1 MCNIVVINSK
11 GDAQMSKILVI
22 EDEIAISAVLK
33 AYLAKAGFEVIQC
46 YTGLDAIPLFKDENP
61 DLVLLDV
68 MLPGK
73 DGWAILKEI
82 RSLNSCP
89 VIMLTALGE
98 VQYKLEGFEEG
109 ADDYIAKPFIGD
121 EVVARIKA
129 VLKRSASTFISSDL
143 AKFGQL
149 EIDFKGHSVYVKG
162 NEVVLTPRDLSVLL
176 FLAEHPNQTFTRD
189 QLIENVWGWEY
200 DGSDRAVD
208 LAIKRLRKALAAWPE
223 EEGEIKTLRGLGY
236 QFHVYKK

>member
-1 MCNIVVINSK
+1 
-11 GDAQMSKILVI
+11 MSKILVI
-22 EDEIAISAVLK
+22 EDEVAISAVLK
-33 AYLAKAGFEVIQC
+33 AYLVKAGFEVIQC
-46 YTGLDAIPLFKDENP
+46 YTGIEAVAVFVKEKP

-73 DGWAILKEI
+73 DGWTVLKEI
-82 RSLNSCP
+82 RSINGCS
-89 VIMLTALGE
+89 VIMLTALGD
-98 VQYKLEGFEEG
+98 VQYKLEGFEGG

-129 VLKRSASTFISSDL
+129 VLRRASFIPSDIV
-143 AKFGQL
+143 KFGQL
-149 EIDFKGHSVYVKG
+149 EIDFKGHSVFLKG
-162 NEVVLTPRDLSVLL
+162 QEVGLTPRDLAVLL

-208 LAIKRLRKALAAWPE
+208 LAVKRLRKALTDWPE
-223 EEGEIKTLRGLGY
+223 NEGEIKTLRGLGY

>member
-1 MCNIVVINSK
+1 
-11 GDAQMSKILVI
+11 MSKILVI
-22 EDEIAISAVLK
+22 EDEVAISAVLK
-33 AYLAKAGFEVIQC
+33 AYLVKAGFEVIQC
-46 YTGLDAIPLFKDENP
+46 YTGIEAVAVFIKEKP

-73 DGWAILKEI
+73 DGWTVLKEI
-82 RSLNSCP
+82 RSINGCS
-89 VIMLTALGE
+89 VIMLTALGDL
-98 VQYKLEGFEEG
+98 QYKLEGFEGG

-129 VLKRSASTFISSDL
+129 VLRRASFIPSDIV
-143 AKFGQL
+143 KFGQL
-149 EIDFKGHSVYVKG
+149 EIDFKGHSVFLKG
-162 NEVVLTPRDLSVLL
+162 QEVGLTPRDLAVLL
-176 FLAEHPNQTFTRD
+176 FLAEHTNQTFTRD

-208 LAIKRLRKALAAWPE
+208 LAVKRLRKALANWPE
-223 EEGEIKTLRGLGY
+223 NEGEIKTLRGLGY

>member
-1 MCNIVVINSK
+1 MDYCCNKGK
-11 GDAQMSKILVI
+11 GDACMSKILVI
-22 EDEIAISAVLK
+22 EDEVAISAVLK
-33 AYLAKAGFEVIQC
+33 AYLVKAGFEVIQC
-46 YTGLDAIPLFKDENP
+46 YTGIEAVAVFVKEKP

-73 DGWAILKEI
+73 DGWTVLKEI
-82 RSLNSCP
+82 RSINGCS
-89 VIMLTALGE
+89 VIMLTALGD
-98 VQYKLEGFEEG
+98 VQYKLEGFEGG

-129 VLKRSASTFISSDL
+129 VLRRAAFIPSDIV
-143 AKFGQL
+143 KFGQL
-149 EIDFKGHSVYVKG
+149 EIDFKGHSVFLKG
-162 NEVVLTPRDLSVLL
+162 QEVGLTPRDLAVLL

-208 LAIKRLRKALAAWPE
+208 LAVKRLRKALTDWPE
-223 EEGEIKTLRGLGY
+223 NEGEIKTLRGLGY